1 MGFQWRASQR
11 GIEVRNLEVSLQA
24 QADNILVFLGLEEQG
39 HPGLKQLEGRLYVDA
54 DGDEDVLQELWR
66 ETLRRSPV
74 TQSFLHEVP
83 VQLELRRV

>member
-1 MGFQWRASQR
+1 M
-11 GIEVRNLEVSLQA
+11 I
-24 QADNILVFLGLEEQG
+24 
-39 HPGLKQLEGRLYVDA
+39 RLYIDA
-54 DGDEDVLQELWR
+54 DGDDDVLQELWQ